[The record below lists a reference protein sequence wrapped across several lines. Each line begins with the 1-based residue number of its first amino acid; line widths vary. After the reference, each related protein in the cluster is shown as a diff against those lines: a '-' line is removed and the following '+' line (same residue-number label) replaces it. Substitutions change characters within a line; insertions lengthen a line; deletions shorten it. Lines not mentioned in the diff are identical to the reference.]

1 MTATQ
6 DTCGLLGL
14 ETRQDMQERMD
25 NTQPTWNGPDA
36 RRDFES
42 ASIVELGITLQQLV
56 STRRAASYLNENNIS
71 LSVALRVLSQ
81 PSKRRAQQRV

>member
-1 MTATQ
+1 
-6 DTCGLLGL
+6 
-14 ETRQDMQERMD
+14 MQELLD
-25 NTQPTWNGPDA
+25 STHPTLSGTDA

-56 STRRAASYLNENNIS
+56 NTKRAASYLNENNIS

-81 PSKRRAQQRV
+81 PSKRRVQHRV